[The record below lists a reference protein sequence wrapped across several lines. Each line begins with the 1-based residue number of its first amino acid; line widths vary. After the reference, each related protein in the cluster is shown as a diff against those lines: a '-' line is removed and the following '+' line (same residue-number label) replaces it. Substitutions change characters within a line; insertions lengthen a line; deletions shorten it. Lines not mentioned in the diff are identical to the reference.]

1 MDNTYDE
8 IKCVVDNSNYVKINE
23 NMLKDFV
30 INFEIPNYKHW
41 YSSFDLKLGE
51 KEKILLVFI
60 IESLNFCFWQKPKY
74 KVIYHNEEVK
84 GSEELFL
91 RLLDI
96 SEKNF
101 QFLDINYLHEISY
114 DEFKNIFLSD
124 IGELSLIETRYKLFL
139 DTINVIYKKKEEFY
153 TELFEIKSDY
163 ELLEYIIN
171 NFKFFND
178 CSEYKGKVIRF
189 NKRAIL
195 LVNDLF
201 YMSKTINKNIG
212 NVNNMLGCA
221 DYGIPRTLRT
231 YGVLE
236 YNYELAEKVD
246 NEIEIEA
253 NSEMEVEIRANML
266 YALELMKKKLKEMGK
281 EINSVELDNLIW
293 KMGRKKKNN
302 LPYHHTVTIFY

>member
-84 GSEELFL
+84 GSEALFL

-153 TELFEIKSDY
+153 FLGKKYDVIRTSNEGIALGNEKVFVNKYITPEEVDKWYKKEALRLFSERLELAYNSFSRNIPHPTLTVRKMTTRWGVCNTKSMTVTLNTELIHKKPYLIDYVIVHELSHFSHMNHSAAFWKCVEKHYPRYKEARKELKS
-163 ELLEYIIN
+163 
-171 NFKFFND
+171 
-178 CSEYKGKVIRF
+178 
-189 NKRAIL
+189 
-195 LVNDLF
+195 
-201 YMSKTINKNIG
+201 
-212 NVNNMLGCA
+212 
-221 DYGIPRTLRT
+221 
-231 YGVLE
+231 
-236 YNYELAEKVD
+236 
-246 NEIEIEA
+246 
-253 NSEMEVEIRANML
+253 
-266 YALELMKKKLKEMGK
+266 
-281 EINSVELDNLIW
+281 
-293 KMGRKKKNN
+293 
-302 LPYHHTVTIFY
+302 